1 VVVIGGVGIGGVG
14 IGALETVPLV
24 LVVGDVMN
32 DVIVRPR
39 SAFAVDTDTASEIEW
54 SPGGSGA
61 NQAAWLGYLC
71 GRARFVG
78 RTGISDALAHV
89 EALERFGVDAHI
101 SADALLRT
109 GTVVVVVSG
118 DGERSMY
125 TDRGANIALS
135 RRDLDASLLSGVSL
149 LHISGYAFFEEE
161 SRVAALSL
169 ISVAS
174 TAGIP
179 VSIDPASV
187 AGLVNVG
194 VASFCEWTA
203 GSELIFPNLD
213 EGRFISRRED
223 PDEIVSALVE
233 LYRVVALK
241 LGRDGCIVATRNG
254 DLLRLPVE
262 SEGIDSTGAGD
273 AFCAG
278 FLAEWVKGTDT
289 GGCAGAAMAAA
300 RVAVS
305 GVGARPRVAAL
316 GG

>member
-1 VVVIGGVGIGGVG
+1 VVRIGGSGIV
-14 IGALETVPLV
+14 ALETVPLV

-39 SAFAVDTDTASEIEW
+39 SAFAADTDTTSEIEW

-61 NQAAWLGYLC
+61 NQAAWLGHLC

-78 RTGISDALAHV
+78 RTGESDVLAHR

-101 SADALLRT
+101 SADSLLRT
-109 GTVVVVVSG
+109 GTVVVVVSP

-125 TDRGANIALS
+125 TDRGANVALS
-135 RRDLDASLLSGVSL
+135 RSDLDGSLLAGVSL

-161 SRVAALSL
+161 SRSAVLSL
-169 ISVAS
+169 MAAADSA
-174 TAGIP
+174 AIP

-187 AGLVNVG
+187 SGLLAVGAG
-194 VASFCEWTA
+194 AFSEWTA
-203 GSELIFPNLD
+203 GTELIFPNLD
-213 EGRFISRRED
+213 EGRFISRQKD
-223 PDEIVSALVE
+223 ADEIVSAFVK

-241 LGRDGCIVATRNG
+241 LGRDGCIVATRDG

-262 SEGIDSTGAGD
+262 SDGIDSTGAGD

-278 FLAEWVKGTDT
+278 FLAEWVKGADLAK
-289 GGCAGAAMAAA
+289 CAGAAMAAA
-300 RVAVS
+300 RTAVS
-305 GVGARPRVAAL
+305 SVGARPRVAAS
-316 GG
+316 GAEPG